1 MILDEIRVTHEVT
14 PSQAQKFPQI
24 EHIQHFVE
32 ALPHQSQVRST
43 CTHPESSIKLHS
55 HRRCCSLELCPA
67 TEQIAQVPLDVVKD
81 GEGRGPGRT
90 SRVEGFI
97 GTEEETKRGKAG
109 RGLYSDGET
118 TRRKK

>member
-1 MILDEIRVTHEVT
+1 MVHVPVSVDYVRASLFGLAVFVSIFFSKMRGDWRVD
-14 PSQAQKFPQI
+14 A
-24 EHIQHFVE
+24 
-32 ALPHQSQVRST
+32 VR
-43 CTHPESSIKLHS
+43 
-55 HRRCCSLELCPA
+55 
-67 TEQIAQVPLDVVKD
+67 D
-81 GEGRGPGRT
+81 GKGRGPGRT

>member
-1 MILDEIRVTHEVT
+1 MGILGDMS
-14 PSQAQKFPQI
+14 P
-24 EHIQHFVE
+24 
-32 ALPHQSQVRST
+32 
-43 CTHPESSIKLHS
+43 
-55 HRRCCSLELCPA
+55 
-67 TEQIAQVPLDVVKD
+67 QVPWARPTILAVGINLTSSSRLITGLNLVKD